1 MEYQLFVLF
10 SRLVPAGIAIL
21 IGTLYLLIKNY
32 HNNPILFK
40 NELKETIKEFEEYKA
55 TSEDKFED
63 LESKYNALNEKMLTA
78 VFQPQ
83 LEEVKEK
90 FEGKL
95 DRFDDKLDKA
105 AEENRTLFQ
114 NLTDTIINLMEKK

>member
-1 MEYQLFVLF
+1 MEYYLFTLF
-10 SRLVPAGIAIL
+10 AKLVPLWVVLI
-21 IGTLYLLIKNY
+21 IGTIYLIIKNY
-32 HNNPILFK
+32 HNNPIIFK
-40 NELKETIKEFEEYKA
+40 NELKETVKDFEQYKA
-55 TSEDKFED
+55 NTDDKYED

-83 LEEVKEK
+83 LEEVKER

-105 AEENRTLFQ
+105 SEENRTLFQ